1 MTGACVLSVY
11 LFNLFILPIN
21 NVPDITEPFMIGLA
35 IKGIVILFYLIFQ
48 YGRNKPVITG
58 LFIFTLS
65 DIAVVAMMVLYYG
78 YIDLTSLFII
88 NYFLDIIIMLILV
101 LILGRWQQPEER
113 ESEMA
118 DGFDSGIINKKYYN
132 EGKMSNDQKVS
143 MLETRIDELENY
155 IHNSQQTVGE
165 EVINIEELQKSKS
178 ISANV
183 GVAPHGL
190 DEHRVL
196 ALLEEDEEEDPG
208 DVMFNQYKVVDIE
221 EKIQKIK
228 DREVMIDKI
237 IVSLDTAMDIL
248 ENQEKIILEKEEA
261 LLEKYEKIIQM
272 EEAENSESRPKIEID
287 YKLLDDIDTLL
298 D

>member
-1 MTGACVLSVY
+1 MKKSIRIFLLWILSLILITGACVLSVY
-11 LFNLFILPIN
+11 LFNLFILPVN
-21 NVPDITEPFMIGLA
+21 NVTDITEPFMIGLA

-65 DIAVVAMMVLYYG
+65 DVAVVVLIVLYYG

-101 LILGRWQQPEER
+101 LILGKWQQPEER

-118 DGFDSGIINKKYYN
+118 DGFDSEFINKKYYN

-155 IHNSQQTVGE
+155 IQNSQQTMGE

-178 ISANV
+178 ISTNA
-183 GVAPHGL
+183 GVTPHDL
-190 DEHRVL
+190 DEHRVF

-208 DVMFNQYKVVDIE
+208 DVIFNQYKAVDIE

-261 LLEKYEKIIQM
+261 LLEK
-272 EEAENSESRPKIEID
+272 
-287 YKLLDDIDTLL
+287 
-298 D
+298 